1 MGKVFKALTKSM
13 PVSDPVVEQDK
24 ENGIVSA
31 MVEEVQQEVCLVKP
45 QESAGQSSTSRDW
58 DERLAVLTGKH
69 PEILESF
76 RRLRTKIVHP
86 VKGSPAK
93 TILITSALPEE
104 GKSFVCANLGCII
117 AQGVD
122 QHALVVGCD
131 LRRPVMAR
139 LFGRD
144 NDRGLVHYLRDG
156 TDVADLIV
164 PTGLKRLSLLPAGP
178 PPANPAELL
187 SSEKMT
193 ALIDELAD
201 RYSDRFILLDTPPGQ
216 AASETAVLAQHV
228 DGVILVVR
236 WGRAGREMI
245 QQFVQTLGKEKI
257 IGVVFNAF
265 EMTIIDSKM
274 KQEGYYKYYSEQYG

>member
-13 PVSDPVVEQDK
+13 PVSDPVVELDN
-24 ENGIVSA
+24 ENGIASETI
-31 MVEEVQQEVCLVKP
+31 EEVQQEVCLAKQ
-45 QESAGQSSTSRDW
+45 QESADQTSTSRDW

-86 VKGSPAK
+86 VKGLPAK
-93 TILITSALPEE
+93 TILITSVLPEE

-122 QHALVVGCD
+122 QHALIVGCD
-131 LRRPVMAR
+131 VRRPVMAR

-144 NDRGLVHYLRDG
+144 NDRGLVHHLRDG
-156 TDVADLIV
+156 TDVSDLIV

-178 PPANPAELL
+178 PPVNPAELL
-187 SSEKMT
+187 SSDKMT
-193 ALIDELAD
+193 GLIDELAN

-228 DGVILVVR
+228 DGVVLVIR
-236 WGRAGREMI
+236 WGRAGREQI
-245 QQFVQTLGKEKI
+245 QQLVQTIGKGKI

-274 KQEGYYKYYSEQYG
+274 KREGYYKYYSEHYD

>member
-13 PVSDPVVEQDK
+13 PVSDPVVDQDK
-24 ENGIVSA
+24 ENGIAFETAEDVK
-31 MVEEVQQEVCLVKP
+31 QEVRPVEP
-45 QESAGQSSTSRDW
+45 QGSESQTSTSLDW

-69 PEILESF
+69 TEILESF
-76 RRLRTKIVHP
+76 RRLRTKIVYP
-86 VKGSPAK
+86 SQGSPAK

-122 QHALVVGCD
+122 QHALIVGCD

-144 NDRGLVHYLRDG
+144 NERGLVHYLRDG
-156 TDVADLIV
+156 TNVADLIV

-193 ALIDELAD
+193 ALIDELAG
-201 RYSDRFILLDTPPGQ
+201 RYSDRFILLDSPPGQ

-236 WGRAGREMI
+236 WGRAGREQI
-245 QQFVQTLGKEKI
+245 QQLVQTIGKEKI
-257 IGVVFNAF
+257 IGVVFNGF
-265 EMTIIDSKM
+265 EMTILDSKM

>member
-13 PVSDPVVEQDK
+13 PVSDPVVDQDK
-24 ENGIVSA
+24 ENGIAFETAEDVK
-31 MVEEVQQEVCLVKP
+31 QEVRPVEP
-45 QESAGQSSTSRDW
+45 QGSESQTSTSLDW

-69 PEILESF
+69 TEILESF
-76 RRLRTKIVHP
+76 RRLRTKIVYP
-86 VKGSPAK
+86 SQGSPAK

-122 QHALVVGCD
+122 QHALIVGCD

-144 NDRGLVHYLRDG
+144 NERGLVHYLRDG
-156 TDVADLIV
+156 TNVADLIV

-187 SSEKMT
+187 S
-193 ALIDELAD
+193 
-201 RYSDRFILLDTPPGQ
+201 
-216 AASETAVLAQHV
+216 
-228 DGVILVVR
+228 
-236 WGRAGREMI
+236 
-245 QQFVQTLGKEKI
+245 
-257 IGVVFNAF
+257 
-265 EMTIIDSKM
+265 
-274 KQEGYYKYYSEQYG
+274 